1 MARAQCFDAVNV
13 LSVLSL
19 LSGSSGGV
27 VRGVAQANEIESLR
41 NRVKSTMGRRA
52 VLFALAVAL
61 LAEGQIVDAFTA
73 PAIISLRAPSRRL
86 VSDRRACPP
95 RAEGAGGD
103 HKWGAAVQQAF
114 ENDRFRYTFSDDDK
128 SDDDKTKKWRTKI
141 RVPVN
146 AKRRK
151 DCKKNRK
158 NEIIHLGAQCGREEA
173 VLAAKRWIDKYYISW
188 SS

>member
-1 MARAQCFDAVNV
+1 
-13 LSVLSL
+13 
-19 LSGSSGGV
+19 
-27 VRGVAQANEIESLR
+27 
-41 NRVKSTMGRRA
+41 MGRRA

-128 SDDDKTKKWRTKI
+128 SDDDKKMAYEDTC
-141 RVPVN
+141 P
-146 AKRRK
+146 
-151 DCKKNRK
+151 C
-158 NEIIHLGAQCGREEA
+158 QCEEA
-173 VLAAKRWIDKYYISW
+173 QSLQKNWQERNHIPGCAMWQRR
-188 SS
+188 SSAGSEEVDRQILHIMVFVTEGFRIAQEDRRHANIQS